1 MDFAS
6 IKRATGSRARTSRA
20 TARSSLSARSRCAAG
35 GWWCCRSEGFH
46 DRPGSCRVHG
56 CVTLLVGEKRDSA
69 VARELNE
76 GVGAGKVSSLGI
88 FDRWAGELLGSVGLA
103 SVLVE

>member
-1 MDFAS
+1 MDCAS
-6 IKRATGSRARTSRA
+6 TKRPTGSRACTSGA
-20 TARSSLSARSRCAAG
+20 AARSSLSARCAAS
-35 GWWCCRSEGFH
+35 GWRCCRSERLH
-46 DRPGSCRVHG
+46 NRPGSGRVHG
-56 CVTLLVGEKRDSA
+56 RVTLLVGKERDSA